1 MDDKYD
7 IKKVQKISVVVIPSA
22 EIKIEFYNKAL
33 KEIKERVKDVD
44 SLVSRMATIAS
55 VLRSHLPYY
64 LWCGFYFAEENKMV
78 VGPYQ
83 GSPACANISYQ
94 GVCGTSVRKKETI
107 IVPNVHE
114 FPGHI
119 ICDESSNSEIVVPL
133 FGENGMVIAVLDVD
147 SKEFD
152 AFDETDKNFLEKY
165 IMSTLLGSY

>member
-1 MDDKYD
+1 
-7 IKKVQKISVVVIPSA
+7 
-22 EIKIEFYNKAL
+22 
-33 KEIKERVKDVD
+33 
-44 SLVSRMATIAS
+44 MATVAS

-64 LWCGFYFAEENKMV
+64 FWCGFYFAEEGKMV

-83 GSPACANISYQ
+83 GSPACAGIGYQ

-119 ICDESSNSEIVVPL
+119 VCDESSNSEIVVPL
-133 FGENGMVIAVLDVD
+133 FGENGMVIAVLDID
-147 SKEFD
+147 SKEFN

-165 IMSTLLGSY
+165 IMPILLDSY